1 VKSTFLALTKL
12 VVLVL
17 ILTACGAPAALEAP
31 ADQLAE
37 ILARGTILMATDVA
51 YPPQSQIVEG
61 AVRPADTKCG
71 HDEHTAAELAG
82 FDIDVNVE
90 LAKRLGVEPCF
101 VTPNWEVV
109 IGGNWADRFDIAI
122 ESMTITESRMENLW
136 FAQPYKSQPEGFFVH
151 ADSSLTDPTQLS
163 GKKVGVCS
171 GTTYEFYL
179 ERTLVMPGVDINFL
193 VEDAEIVGYDTDS
206 TALQDLAL
214 GDGLRL
220 DGVMTETPL
229 GQHMIANGSPLKQL
243 GGVAYYE
250 YSAPAIDKSHSVDP
264 IPFVNKVTEMIRQM
278 HADGTMANL
287 AAKYYDFD
295 ATSGAAEYDWDAL
308 GQFK

>member
-1 VKSTFLALTKL
+1 MKSIFPALTKL
-12 VVLVL
+12 VVLAL
-17 ILTACGAPAALEAP
+17 LLTACGFPTTPEAP
-31 ADQLAE
+31 ANLLAE
-37 ILARGTILMATDVA
+37 IQARGTIRMATDVA
-51 YPPQSQIVEG
+51 FPPNSEVVEG

-71 HDEHTAAELAG
+71 PDEHAAAELEG

-101 VTPNWEVV
+101 VTPDWEVV

-136 FAQPYKSQPEGFFVH
+136 FAQPYKSVPEGFFVH
-151 ADSSLTDPTQLS
+151 VDSSLTDPTQLS
-163 GKKVGVCS
+163 GKRVGVCS

-179 ERTLVMPGVDINFL
+179 ERTLVMPGVDVEFI

-206 TALQDLAL
+206 TALEDLAV
-214 GDGLRL
+214 GDGVRL

-250 YSAPAIDKSHSVDP
+250 HSAPAIDKAHSVDP
-264 IPFVNKVTEMIRQM
+264 IPFVKKVTEIIREM
-278 HADGTMANL
+278 HADGTLANL
-287 AAKYYDFD
+287 AAKYFDHD
-295 ATSGAAEYDWDAL
+295 ATTGAAQFDWDAL
-308 GQFK
+308 GQFE

>member
-1 VKSTFLALTKL
+1 MKSTCLALTL
-12 VVLVL
+12 FVVLGL
-17 ILTACGAPAALEAP
+17 LLTACGAPAVPEAP

-37 ILARGTILMATDVA
+37 ILARGTIRMATDVA
-51 YPPQSQIVEG
+51 FPPQSEIVED

-71 HDEHTAAELAG
+71 PEEHAAAELAG

-90 LAKRLGVEPCF
+90 LARRLGVEPCF

-122 ESMTITESRMENLW
+122 ESMTITESRMEGLW

-151 ADSSLTDPTQLS
+151 ADSSLTEPTELS
-163 GKKVGVCS
+163 GKKVGVCA

-179 ERTLVMPGVDINFL
+179 ERTLVMPGVDIDFI

-214 GDGLRL
+214 GDGVRL

-229 GQHMIANGSPLKQL
+229 GQQLIADGLPLKQL

-250 YSAPAIDKSHSVDP
+250 YSTPAIDKSHSVDP
-264 IPFVNKVTEMIRQM
+264 IPFVLRVTEIIREM
-278 HADGTMANL
+278 HADGTMADL

-295 ATSGAAEYDWDAL
+295 ATSGAAAYNWEAL
-308 GQFK
+308 GQFE

>member
-1 VKSTFLALTKL
+1 MKSTCLALTKL
-12 VVLVL
+12 VVLGL
-17 ILTACGAPAALEAP
+17 LLTACGAPAVPEAP

-37 ILARGTILMATDVA
+37 ILARGTIRMATDVA
-51 YPPQSQIVEG
+51 FPPQSELVEG

-71 HDEHTAAELAG
+71 PEEHTAAEMEG

-101 VTPNWEVV
+101 VTPDWEVV

-151 ADSSLTDPTQLS
+151 ADSSLTDPTELS
-163 GKKVGVCS
+163 GKRVGVCA
-171 GTTYEFYL
+171 GTTYESYL
-179 ERTLVMPGVDINFL
+179 EHTLVMPGVDIDFI
-193 VEDAEIVGYDTDS
+193 VEDVEIVGYDTDS

-214 GDGLRL
+214 GDGVRL

-229 GQHMIANGSPLKQL
+229 GQHLIASGVPLKPL
-243 GGVAYYE
+243 GGVVYYE

-264 IPFVNKVTEMIRQM
+264 IPFVVKVTEIIQEM
-278 HADGTMANL
+278 HADGTMADL

-295 ATSGAAEYDWDAL
+295 ATSGAAEYNWEAL
-308 GQFK
+308 GQFE

>member
-1 VKSTFLALTKL
+1 VKSTCLALTKL
-12 VVLVL
+12 VVLGL
-17 ILTACGAPAALEAP
+17 LLTACGAPSVPEAP

-51 YPPQSQIVEG
+51 FPPQSEIVED

-71 HDEHTAAELAG
+71 PEEHTAAELEG

-101 VTPNWEVV
+101 VTPDWEVV

-151 ADSSLTDPTQLS
+151 ADSALTEPAELS

-179 ERTLVMPGVDINFL
+179 ERTLVMPGVDIDFL
-193 VEDAEIVGYDTDS
+193 VEDPEIVGYDTDS

-214 GDGLRL
+214 GDGVRL

-229 GQHMIANGSPLKQL
+229 GQHLIASGSPLKPL

-264 IPFVNKVTEMIRQM
+264 TPFVVKVTEIIREM
-278 HADGTMANL
+278 HADGTMADL

-295 ATSGAAEYDWDAL
+295 ATSGAAEYDWEAL
-308 GQFK
+308 GQLE

>member
-1 VKSTFLALTKL
+1 MKSTCLALTKL
-12 VVLVL
+12 VFLGL
-17 ILTACGAPAALEAP
+17 LLTACGAPAVPEAP

-37 ILARGTILMATDVA
+37 ILARGTIRMATDVA
-51 YPPQSQIVEG
+51 FPPQSELVEG
-61 AVRPADTKCG
+61 AVRPTDTKCG
-71 HDEHTAAELAG
+71 PEEHTAAEMAG
-82 FDIDVNVE
+82 YDIDVNVE

-101 VTPNWEVV
+101 VTPDWEVV

-151 ADSSLTDPTQLS
+151 ADSSLTEPTELS
-163 GKKVGVCS
+163 GKKVGVCA

-179 ERTLVMPGVDINFL
+179 ERTLVMPGVDIDFL

-214 GDGLRL
+214 GDGVRL

-229 GQHMIANGSPLKQL
+229 GQHLIASGSPLKQL

-264 IPFVNKVTEMIRQM
+264 IPFVVKVTEIIQEM
-278 HADGTMANL
+278 HADGTMADL

-295 ATSGAAEYDWDAL
+295 ATSGAAEYDWEAL
-308 GQFK
+308 GQFE

>member
-1 VKSTFLALTKL
+1 
-12 VVLVL
+12 
-17 ILTACGAPAALEAP
+17 
-31 ADQLAE
+31 LAE
-37 ILARGTILMATDVA
+37 ILARGTIRMATDVA
-51 YPPQSQIVEG
+51 YPPQSELVED

-71 HDEHTAAELAG
+71 SEEHAAAEMAG

-101 VTPNWEVV
+101 VTPDWEVV
-109 IGGNWADRFDIAI
+109 IGGSWADRFDIAI
-122 ESMTITESRMENLW
+122 ESMTITEPRMEGLW

-151 ADSSLTDPTQLS
+151 TDSSLTDPTELS

-171 GTTYEFYL
+171 GTTYESYL
-179 ERTLVMPGVDINFL
+179 QRTLVMPGVKLDFL
-193 VEDAEIVGYDTDS
+193 VEDAQIVGYDTDS

-220 DGVMTETPL
+220 DGAMTEIPL
-229 GQHMIANGSPLKQL
+229 GQHMIASGSPLKQL
-243 GGVAYYE
+243 GGVIYYE

-264 IPFVNKVTEMIRQM
+264 IPFVLKVTEIIQAM
-278 HADGTMANL
+278 HADGTLASL

-295 ATSGAAEYDWDAL
+295 ATTGAAEYDWEAL